1 MTDTKSS
8 PDTSKMKI
16 EQVEQQPVFEDL
28 KAGTNRDY
36 AGAAAKT
43 DPAEIKLVRKL
54 DSRIL
59 PTLFVMYF
67 LNYVDSE
74 SQL

>member
-1 MTDTKSS
+1 MLHRAANMTDTKSS

-43 DPAEIKLVRKL
+43 GGDPISA
-54 DSRIL
+54 
-59 PTLFVMYF
+59 
-67 LNYVDSE
+67 
-74 SQL
+74 